1 MLRQCFFC
9 IGLLVL
15 LVGCAPSPQKMGMS
29 PAQWQA
35 MNPEQQ
41 QARRDDYEKV
51 QQWQSQAETQMT
63 LYEASPIMVS
73 LQNGKVMMPPFE
85 QAFAFEKADIDLFSG
100 QCKNLKLKNPQSWSS
115 VKIHLC
121 YNGLRLA
128 VDPSRYDFND
138 REGTLFFYNN
148 PLWQQGFT
156 YENVSSRGYA
166 RLQQTDLTIKT
177 IDQAS

>member
-9 IGLLVL
+9 LSLVL
-15 LVGCAPSPQKMGMS
+15 FLAGCAPSPQKMGMS
-29 PAQWQA
+29 SAQWQA
-35 MNPEQQ
+35 MNADQQ
-41 QARRDDYEKV
+41 EVRRDDYQKL
-51 QQWQSQAETQMT
+51 QQWQEQAEAQMT
-63 LYEASPIMVS
+63 LYAASPIAVS
-73 LQNGKVMMPPFE
+73 LQSGKVMMPPFE
-85 QAFAFEKADIDLFSG
+85 QPLPFEKADVDLSSG
-100 QCKNLKLKNPQSWSS
+100 QCKNLKLKNPDSWSS

-156 YENVSSRGYA
+156 YKNVSSRGYA
-166 RLQQTDLTIKT
+166 RLQQAELTIKM
-177 IDQAS
+177 IDQPL